1 MYGDTVGKRSPAR
14 LYILQ
19 SEVVGSWFESV
30 VKAMCEVKN
39 IDKIFQQNRC
49 NARIH
54 PSRSCCIFYYGYHNK
69 PHMMRC
75 CSYRTHGFCSFR
87 EQSGAVSSVIDEIYR
102 LGKDCSGM
110 PYGLFHALIE
120 PFLFDGRGFSVAR
133 KVYFTD
139 VVCIIHWCSVRCA
152 AVLKPVYN
160 RLKTRV

>member
-14 LYILQ
+14 LCILQ
-19 SEVVGSWFESV
+19 SEAVGSWFESV

-120 PFLFDGRGFSVAR
+120 PFLCDGRAFSVAR
-133 KVYFTD
+133 KVDFTD
-139 VVCIIHWCSVRCA
+139 TVRVIRWYSVCCA
-152 AVLKPVYN
+152 VALKPVY
-160 RLKTRV
+160 RCFKTRV

>member
-1 MYGDTVGKRSPAR
+1 MYGDTVRRWSQAR

-19 SEVVGSWFESV
+19 SEAVGSWFESV

-54 PSRSCCIFYYGYHNK
+54 PSRSCCIFCYGYHNK

-75 CSYRTHGFCSFR
+75 CSYRRHGFCSFR

-120 PFLFDGRGFSVAR
+120 PFLCDGRAFSVAR
-133 KVYFTD
+133 KVDFTD
-139 VVCIIHWCSVRCA
+139 NVRVIRWYSVCCA
-152 AVLKPVYN
+152 VALKPVY
-160 RLKTRV
+160 RCFKTRV

>member
-1 MYGDTVGKRSPAR
+1 
-14 LYILQ
+14 
-19 SEVVGSWFESV
+19 
-30 VKAMCEVKN
+30 MCEVKN

-120 PFLFDGRGFSVAR
+120 PFLCDGRGFSVAR
-133 KVYFTD
+133 KVDFTD
-139 VVCIIHWCSVRCA
+139 VVCIIH
-152 AVLKPVYN
+152 
-160 RLKTRV
+160 

>member
-1 MYGDTVGKRSPAR
+1 MYGDTVRRWSQAR

-19 SEVVGSWFESV
+19 SEAVGSWFESV

-120 PFLFDGRGFSVAR
+120 PFLCDGRAFSVAR
-133 KVYFTD
+133 KVDFTD

>member
-1 MYGDTVGKRSPAR
+1 MYGDTVRRWSQAR

-19 SEVVGSWFESV
+19 SEVVGSWYESV

-54 PSRSCCIFYYGYHNK
+54 PSRSCCIFCYGYHNK

-120 PFLFDGRGFSVAR
+120 PFLCDGRAFSVAR
-133 KVYFTD
+133 KVDFTD
-139 VVCIIHWCSVRCA
+139 TVRVIRWYSVCCA
-152 AVLKPVYN
+152 VALKPVY
-160 RLKTRV
+160 RCFKTRV